1 MPVIIY
7 TVVYGLNYAL
17 IALGFTLVFGVS
29 KILNLLYGSLYM
41 TAAYMVYLFNSTLGF
56 NLIFSD
62 VLSVIITILI
72 GVGFFL
78 LYIRIARDQM
88 SFLMSMFLSALLL
101 QYIYSYF
108 FGGQSGLAISG
119 PVTSASISVLGVSV
133 PESFVVSSMVSVALI
148 SIFWIWIEKTG
159 YGKEVRAT
167 ANDPEM
173 AQVFGINP
181 WRITLAVFIISTFLV
196 SITSI
201 LIVPSSVVTPTMWLD
216 PFVVAFAVSIIA
228 GLGKFRWI
236 IPSAFILS
244 FSQVLTQLILPYNMF
259 NIVGFLIMIII
270 LLTRPVGLG
279 G

>member
-133 PESFVVSSMVSVALI
+133 PESFVVSSMVSVVLI